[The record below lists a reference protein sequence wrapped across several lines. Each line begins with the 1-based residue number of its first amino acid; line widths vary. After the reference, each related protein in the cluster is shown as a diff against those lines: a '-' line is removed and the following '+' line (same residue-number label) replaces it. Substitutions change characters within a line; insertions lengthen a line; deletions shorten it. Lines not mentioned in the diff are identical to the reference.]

1 MSSNIGKLDRY
12 IYIIICLFAF
22 TSCINNVIA
31 NNILAIG
38 VLIGIIRCYKER
50 LSIKIY
56 KGYIQAILIFFGFI
70 FISIFVSPDI
80 LKSSKEFWRYFNR
93 MFAFLLILFFA
104 REKKQILTVFFTFLL
119 SMFINN
125 LYAAYKGT
133 FFIYNGVQNMR
144 ITGFENGII
153 IFAGHLLI
161 MLPILFILIFNK
173 QIKNKGY
180 LKYILLA
187 FIISFIALL
196 ENGTRIAWLAMG
208 IILPLIFILKVQ
220 NLKKILFT
228 GCISLLFVGIFVYM
242 SPFLQTRLYS
252 FIDYKNTS
260 NQGHYMIA
268 RDSIELI
275 KDNPIMG
282 VGLGRYK
289 EVFNEEYRSEEH
301 FRLEDGF
308 TPHAHNNT
316 LTLWAETGIFG
327 CMTFWYMYLSF
338 LYYSF
343 RRWLKEKNDS
353 DLMFFMI
360 TLATVLQGITDY
372 SFGLNQVV
380 KIYFCM
386 LAIYLNY
393 QIYEKQV
400 ETIK

>member
-1 MSSNIGKLDRY
+1 M
-12 IYIIICLFAF
+12 A
-22 TSCINNVIA
+22 NNVLA
-31 NNILAIG
+31 LGIL
-38 VLIGIIRCYKER
+38 LGIIRCSSNR
-50 LSIKIY
+50 PRIKIHKEY
-56 KGYIQAILIFFGFI
+56 LRAIYVFFGFI
-70 FISIFVSPDI
+70 FISVFASPDI
-80 LKSSKEFWRYFNR
+80 LESAKECWRYFNR
-93 MFAFLLILFFA
+93 MFAFLLILFFVKE
-104 REKKQILTVFFTFLL
+104 RNQILIVFFTFLI

-125 LYAAYKGT
+125 LYAAYKGA
-133 FFIYNGVQNMR
+133 FLIYNGVQNMR

-161 MLPILFILIFNK
+161 MLPILFTLIFNK
-173 QIKNKGY
+173 QIQKKGY
-180 LKYILLA
+180 FKFILPA

-196 ENGTRIAWLAMG
+196 ENGTRIAWLSIG
-208 IILPLIFILKVQ
+208 IILPLIFILKVK
-220 NLKKILFT
+220 NLKKFLLA
-228 GCISLLFVGIFVYM
+228 GCIGMLVVGFCIYM
-242 SPFLQTRLYS
+242 SPFLQTKLYS
-252 FIDYKNTS
+252 FIDHKNAS